1 MPEERTRKR
10 DQATKMLSKMHRYSS
25 QLADDYSDKNRG
37 LAAAATAALIGMGLD
52 KATGENDISYT
63 EEELEALKN
72 IAEPEEDRKTDRG
85 HHFVDLFLEKMI
97 RVSLPMDEPELVALE
112 AKLRDPDRATQ
123 PRLSIKILASNFKT
137 LSSKMSLF
145 FEAQYALVH
154 IITWRKPYKTLTF
167 LVLYTSIC
175 LWPHLVLAYPLVF
188 VLFGIIVPGYIH
200 RHPMG
205 TPELI
210 KVKKRGQ
217 SLWDFF
223 NESDDHS
230 IVDDVISTDAPEVAP
245 VSSVSLEGLAAYVIP
260 GDASEEVDVNEK
272 VQKKAKTRYVKSQ
285 VTLLMNMR
293 DLQNLT
299 TDLLKSLGA
308 AEEFWFETAG
318 FKDERLLTF
327 IFYGVAAATS
337 IVLFLGRFIPWRLI
351 FIQSGWVSII
361 LCHPKS
367 KKFLVALQK
376 NKKPP
381 KKKIETPEEAADRM
395 GKKFDREDI
404 IVDDAA
410 EIRVVEVYELQT
422 KNVLKNEWKHYLYTS
437 TLFDQADPLRAAG
450 KRPAHGVGHLSKV
463 LPPPDWKFDL
473 GYANNWGI
481 DTSPEAF
488 LREMSVDT
496 SHLRISEG
504 EDDWIYDKEE
514 TDGGDGIYEFRR
526 RRLVRDC
533 FRYSRPP
540 KRATRY

>member
-1 MPEERTRKR
+1 MPEERSRTRDR
-10 DQATKMLSKMHRYSS
+10 AASMLSKMHSYTT
-25 QLADDYSDKNRG
+25 QFADEHSGKNRG
-37 LAAAATAALIGMGLD
+37 LAAAATAAILGMGID
-52 KATGENDISYT
+52 KTNGEHDLQYT

-72 IAEPEEDRKTDRG
+72 MASPEEDRKSDKS
-85 HHFVDLFLEKMI
+85 HHFVDMFLERMI
-97 RVSLPMDEPELVALE
+97 RVSLPMDEPELAAIE
-112 AKLRDPDRATQ
+112 AKLRDPDRAAQ
-123 PRLSIKILASNFKT
+123 PRLSIKILALNFKT

-145 FEAQYALVH
+145 FAAQYAIVH
-154 IITWRKPYKTLTF
+154 IITWRNPYKTLSF
-167 LVLYTSIC
+167 LVLYTSVC

-223 NESDDHS
+223 HESEDQS
-230 IVDDVISTDAPEVAP
+230 IVDDILSEDSNLEVAP
-245 VSSVSLEGLAAYVIP
+245 VSSQLLAGLAAYVLP
-260 GDASEEVDVNEK
+260 DDASEVGDENEK

-327 IFYGVAAATS
+327 IFYGVAVATCV
-337 IVLFLGRFIPWRLI
+337 VLFLGRFIPWRLI
-351 FIQSGWVSII
+351 FIQSGWVGVI

-367 KKFLVALQK
+367 KKFLVAVQK
-376 NKKPP
+376 NKKPA
-381 KKKIETPEEAADRM
+381 KKIETPKDAAQIIDQ
-395 GKKFDREDI
+395 KFDRKDI

-410 EIRVVEVYELQT
+410 EVRVVEVFELQSRS
-422 KNVLKNEWKHYLYTS
+422 VLKNEWKHYRYTN
-437 TLFDQADPLRAAG
+437 TLFDHADPLRAAG
-450 KRPAHGVGHLSKV
+450 KRPRHGVDHLLKV
-463 LPPPDWKFDL
+463 LPPLDWKFDL

-481 DTSPEAF
+481 DTSPGAY
-488 LREMSVDT
+488 LRDMSVDT
-496 SHLRISEG
+496 SRLRIP
-504 EDDWIYDKEE
+504 EDDDGWIYDKEE
-514 TDGGDGIYEFRR
+514 NGVVDGVYEFRR

-540 KRATRY
+540 RRATKY